1 MPVLVRTAEGSL
13 HAIPDKTVFYKVF
26 PVGKVLPFAVC

>member
-13 HAIPDKTVFYKVF
+13 HAIPDKIVFHNVF
-26 PVGKVLPFAVC
+26 PVSD